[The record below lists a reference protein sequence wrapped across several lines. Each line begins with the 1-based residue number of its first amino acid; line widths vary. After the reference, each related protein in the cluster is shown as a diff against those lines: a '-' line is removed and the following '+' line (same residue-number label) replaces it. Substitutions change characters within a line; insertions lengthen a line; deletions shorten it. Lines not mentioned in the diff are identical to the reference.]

1 MADYTMTSAA
11 PAANSNDLNKPFR
24 FGGQNFKRW
33 ASKVLFY
40 LKLMK
45 VVWILTAK
53 NPKKVD
59 TKNMSEEELAE
70 HEKYA
75 AKWENDE
82 EDCRNYLLNCLS
94 EQRSV
99 YYSHTYNSAKRM
111 WKALQQKYDT
121 EEAGKKKY
129 ACSRFFNYKMSENV
143 SVVAQTHDLQMIV
156 HEIISEGIKVDEQ
169 MQVAAIIDKL
179 PNSRKELHKGLRHKQ
194 SELSIVNVMAWLQI
208 EEEAR
213 KQDKKNE
220 PLTNRHANYSNNHQ
234 GNGNGSGNNAK
245 VNFPTSSDSAYKG
258 QNNFQRH
265 NHFFN
270 ARDKHMKNKGFKNQH
285 SSYAS
290 KKWNQG

>member
-1 MADYTMTSAA
+1 MTSAA
-11 PAANSNDLNKPFR
+11 PVANSNDLNKPFR

-82 EDCRNYLLNCLS
+82 EDCRNYLLNCLFD
-94 EQRSV
+94 ELYD

-111 WKALQQKYDT
+111 WKELQQKYDT

-169 MQVAAIIDKL
+169 MQVATIIDKL
-179 PNSRKELHKGLRHKQ
+179 PNSWKEFQKGLRHKQ
-194 SELSIVNVMAWLQI
+194 SELSIVNLMARLQI

-220 PLTNRHANYSNNHQ
+220 SLTNTHANYSNSHQ
-234 GNGNGSGNNAK
+234 GNGNASGNGAK
-245 VNFPTSSDSAYKG
+245 VLCPSGSDLLFKRGNKSSRPTGEYDTSGAVAQEK
-258 QNNFQRH
+258 QR
-265 NHFFN
+265 
-270 ARDKHMKNKGFKNQH
+270 AKVKEKLDKCP
-285 SSYAS
+285 SP
-290 KKWNQG
+290 